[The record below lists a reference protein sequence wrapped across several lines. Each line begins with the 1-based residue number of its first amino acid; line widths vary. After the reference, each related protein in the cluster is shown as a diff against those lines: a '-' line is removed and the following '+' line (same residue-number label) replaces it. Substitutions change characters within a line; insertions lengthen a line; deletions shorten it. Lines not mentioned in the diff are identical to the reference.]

1 VKAFSLSLSN
11 LSFFFHFQHG
21 LAIGSSLSEPN
32 TAFVQAIHLKNTPD
46 LIRSKHTNG
55 LTPLHFAAVNGFK
68 DVVALLLVS
77 KAEANAKN
85 NDGRTP
91 LQLAVGTD
99 LAALLLASKAKVLV
113 WTRRWAIRG
122 RSCIRRILNSSRLKL
137 ESQSKYRAF
146 VCTC

>member
-1 VKAFSLSLSN
+1 VKAFSLSLSH

-21 LAIGSSLSEPN
+21 LAIGSSRSAPN
-32 TAFVQAIHLKNTPD
+32 AAFVQAIHLKNTPY
-46 LIRSKHTNG
+46 LIRSKGTNG

-68 DVVALLLVS
+68 DVAVLLLVS
-77 KAEANAKN
+77 KAEANAKD

-99 LAALLLASKAKVLV
+99 LAALLLASKAEVSV
-113 WTRRWAIRG
+113 WTRRWTFRS
-122 RSCIRRILNSSRLKL
+122 RSCIRCILNSSRLKL

>member
-1 VKAFSLSLSN
+1 MKGFSLSLSP

-21 LAIGSSLSEPN
+21 LASGSSRSAPN
-32 TAFVQAIHLKNTPD
+32 AAFVQAIHLKNTAD
-46 LIRSKHTNG
+46 LVRSKDTNG
-55 LTPLHFAAVNGFK
+55 LTPLYFAAVNGFK
-68 DVVALLLVS
+68 DVAALLLVS
-77 KAEANAKN
+77 KAEANAKD

-99 LAALLLASKAKVLV
+99 LAALLLASKARVSV

-137 ESQSKYRAF
+137 KSQSKYRAF
-146 VCTC
+146 VHTY